1 MELIIMKINTDNI
14 GNQNIRTYI
23 ADKEDVIIDFIGMIS
38 GKYDIADIE
47 AIIDRCVCQGNSM
60 DVGYSWM
67 NHENVHY
74 SWMNHE
80 NGHYSLMNHENGHY
94 KANNMKDVHYRIK
107 FIDDYHRKVCIDV

>member
-38 GKYDIADIE
+38 GIYDIADIE

-60 DVGYSWM
+60 DVGYQ
-67 NHENVHY
+67 
-74 SWMNHE
+74 
-80 NGHYSLMNHENGHY
+80 
-94 KANNMKDVHYRIK
+94 ANNMNKTNYRIK
-107 FIDDYHRKVCIDV
+107 FIDDYYRKVCIDI

>member
-60 DVGYSWM
+60 DVGYQ
-67 NHENVHY
+67 
-74 SWMNHE
+74 
-80 NGHYSLMNHENGHY
+80 
-94 KANNMKDVHYRIK
+94 ANNMNKTNYRIK
-107 FIDDYHRKVCIDV
+107 FIDDYHRKVCIDI

>member
-1 MELIIMKINTDNI
+1 MKINTDNI

-60 DVGYSWM
+60 DVGYS
-67 NHENVHY
+67 
-74 SWMNHE
+74 
-80 NGHYSLMNHENGHY
+80 
-94 KANNMKDVHYRIK
+94 ANNMNKTNYHIK
-107 FIDDYHRKVCIDV
+107 FIDDYYRKVCIDV

>member
-1 MELIIMKINTDNI
+1 MKINTDNI

-67 NHENVHY
+67 NHEN
-74 SWMNHE
+74 
-80 NGHYSLMNHENGHY
+80 GHY
-94 KANNMKDVHYRIK
+94 KADNIKKTNYRIK
-107 FIDDYHRKVCIDV
+107 FIDDYYRNVRIDIQRTHR

>member
-1 MELIIMKINTDNI
+1 MELIITKINTDNI

-60 DVGYSWM
+60 DVGYS
-67 NHENVHY
+67 
-74 SWMNHE
+74 
-80 NGHYSLMNHENGHY
+80 
-94 KANNMKDVHYRIK
+94 ANNMKDVHYRIR

>member
-47 AIIDRCVCQGNSM
+47 AITDRCVCQGNSM
-60 DVGYSWM
+60 DVGYQ
-67 NHENVHY
+67 
-74 SWMNHE
+74 
-80 NGHYSLMNHENGHY
+80 
-94 KANNMKDVHYRIK
+94 ANNMKKTNYRIK
-107 FIDDYHRKVCIDV
+107 FIDDYYRNVRIDI

>member
-47 AIIDRCVCQGNSM
+47 AIIDRCVCQCNSM
-60 DVGYSWM
+60 DVGYKSD
-67 NHENVHY
+67 NIKKTN
-74 SWMNHE
+74 
-80 NGHYSLMNHENGHY
+80 
-94 KANNMKDVHYRIK
+94 YRIK
-107 FIDDYHRKVCIDV
+107 FIDDYYRKVCIDV

>member
-14 GNQNIRTYI
+14 GNQNIRTYV

-60 DVGYSWM
+60 DVGYQ
-67 NHENVHY
+67 
-74 SWMNHE
+74 
-80 NGHYSLMNHENGHY
+80 
-94 KANNMKDVHYRIK
+94 ANNMNKTNYRIK
-107 FIDDYHRKVCIDV
+107 FIDDYYRKVCIDV

>member
-60 DVGYSWM
+60 DVGYQ
-67 NHENVHY
+67 
-74 SWMNHE
+74 
-80 NGHYSLMNHENGHY
+80 
-94 KANNMKDVHYRIK
+94 ANNMKKTNYRIK
-107 FIDDYHRKVCIDV
+107 FIDDYYRNVRIDI

>member
-1 MELIIMKINTDNI
+1 MELTIAKINTDNI

-38 GKYDIADIE
+38 SDYGVDDIE

-60 DVGYSWM
+60 DIGYSWM
-67 NHENVHY
+67 NHENGHY

-80 NGHYSLMNHENGHY
+80 NGHYQ
-94 KANNMKDVHYRIK
+94 ANNMNKTNYRIK
-107 FIDDYHRKVCIDV
+107 FIDDYYRKVCIDVQDTHW

>member
-38 GKYDIADIE
+38 GKYDISDIE

-60 DVGYSWM
+60 DVGYQ
-67 NHENVHY
+67 
-74 SWMNHE
+74 
-80 NGHYSLMNHENGHY
+80 
-94 KANNMKDVHYRIK
+94 ANNMNKTNYRIK
-107 FIDDYHRKVCIDV
+107 FIDDYYRKVCIDV

>member
-47 AIIDRCVCQGNSM
+47 AIIDRCVCHGNSM
-60 DVGYSWM
+60 DVGY
-67 NHENVHY
+67 
-74 SWMNHE
+74 
-80 NGHYSLMNHENGHY
+80 
-94 KANNMKDVHYRIK
+94 KANNMKKTNYRIK
-107 FIDDYHRKVCIDV
+107 FIDDYYRNVRIDI

>member
-60 DVGYSWM
+60 DVGFQ
-67 NHENVHY
+67 
-74 SWMNHE
+74 
-80 NGHYSLMNHENGHY
+80 
-94 KANNMKDVHYRIK
+94 ANNMKKTNYRIK

>member
-1 MELIIMKINTDNI
+1 MKLTIIKIITDNI

-60 DVGYSWM
+60 DVGYQ
-67 NHENVHY
+67 
-74 SWMNHE
+74 
-80 NGHYSLMNHENGHY
+80 
-94 KANNMKDVHYRIK
+94 ANNMKKTNYRIK
-107 FIDDYHRKVCIDV
+107 FIDDYYRNVRIDI

>member
-1 MELIIMKINTDNI
+1 MELTIMKINTDNI

-60 DVGYSWM
+60 DVGYQ
-67 NHENVHY
+67 
-74 SWMNHE
+74 
-80 NGHYSLMNHENGHY
+80 
-94 KANNMKDVHYRIK
+94 ANNMNKTNYRIK
-107 FIDDYHRKVCIDV
+107 FIDDYYRKVCIDV